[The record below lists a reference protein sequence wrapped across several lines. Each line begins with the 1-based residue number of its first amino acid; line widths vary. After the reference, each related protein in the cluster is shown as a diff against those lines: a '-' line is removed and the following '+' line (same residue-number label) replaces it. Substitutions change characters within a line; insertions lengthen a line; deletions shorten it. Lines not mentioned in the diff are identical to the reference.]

1 MTDIITD
8 YFRNVEEQSKL
19 IKTIEEEH
27 ELIRKAQSGDQDAV
41 NKLVESNLRLVIS
54 IAKRY
59 RNVSGVMF
67 EDLIQEGNLGIFKAI
82 EKFDTSTGNRF
93 STYASWWIRQNVT
106 RYISN
111 HGRTV
116 RIPIKMTETLSKA
129 NRIKEELA
137 YQLGREATDEEIAN
151 ELSISVKRYKEIVE
165 ASQLKMSIDQP
176 ALKTSE
182 HEVTIGETLESD
194 ELGVEDLLMQEEL
207 RSSLM
212 DALDIL
218 TEEERYIILA
228 INGLIRQSYYPKK
241 EIAKDL
247 GYKSTSTITKKQHD
261 AEVKMRNFLIKKN
274 GMGIEDYL
282 GVN

>member
-151 ELSISVKRYKEIVE
+151 ELNVSVKRYKEIVE

-176 ALKTSE
+176 ALKTGE

>member
-176 ALKTSE
+176 ALKTGE

-212 DALDIL
+212 DALEIL

>member
-151 ELSISVKRYKEIVE
+151 ELNVSVKRYKEIVE

-176 ALKTSE
+176 ALKTGE

-261 AEVKMRNFLIKKN
+261 AEVKMRNFLIKKT